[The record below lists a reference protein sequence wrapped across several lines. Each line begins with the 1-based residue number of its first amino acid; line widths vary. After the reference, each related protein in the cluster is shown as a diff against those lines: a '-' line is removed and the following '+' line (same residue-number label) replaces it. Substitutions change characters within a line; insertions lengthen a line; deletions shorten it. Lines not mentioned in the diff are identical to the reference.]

1 MPLSQADF
9 WGERG
14 VCSSLREF
22 GSSSVRI
29 TVLCACFQPAFS
41 LVSNVLV
48 VVGHAAGNENM
59 SDFAMK
65 FEANG
70 IVEKNVIE

>member
-1 MPLSQADF
+1 
-9 WGERG
+9 